1 MPTGSGRFAPLV
13 IGEQPPSMDNA
24 TWRRLRAGRLPA
36 ERSLDLHGHTAQ
48 RAYHTL
54 ETWLRA
60 ARADGVRVV
69 EIITG
74 HGAGEAGGVL
84 KREVPL
90 WLNLP
95 NLRPFILGAAHPHIR
110 NTGAVRLLLRK

>member
-1 MPTGSGRFAPLV
+1 
-13 IGEQPPSMDNA
+13 
-24 TWRRLRAGRLPA
+24 
-36 ERSLDLHGHTAQ
+36 
-48 RAYHTL
+48 
-54 ETWLRA
+54 
-60 ARADGVRVV
+60 VRVV